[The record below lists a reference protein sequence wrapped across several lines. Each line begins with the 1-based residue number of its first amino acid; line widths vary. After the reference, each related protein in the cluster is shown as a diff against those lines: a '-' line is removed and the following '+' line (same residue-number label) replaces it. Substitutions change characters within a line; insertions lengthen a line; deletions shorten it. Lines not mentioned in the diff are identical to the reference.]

1 MSYSFT
7 EVHWKV
13 DDVPED
19 PREVFAS
26 RLRALREERW
36 PGTHVTQLQ
45 LAEALGGAKPLSISL
60 ISSWENATKPAF
72 PTKNRLKSYATFFA
86 TERSLSSSP
95 YRLLTEAE
103 LTDDERDLRDE
114 LLEELVELRDAAMIN
129 QLPATPVQFPR
140 EDPQS
145 GFWEFP
151 QDEIVTIVCAPL
163 PQDLRQELPS
173 YTDPKSADYVA
184 LYTYADLD
192 ALIELYGH
200 LRMLNPNNRVNF
212 MTAADLKP
220 DDYTSHL
227 VLLGG
232 VDWNAVTREVTK
244 SRRVEI
250 PVRQELRDTGDPQF
264 NGFEVLDGAEQR
276 VFRPALDQSKQLLED
291 VAQFYRGPNP
301 YNKKRTVTICNG
313 MYGRGTLGA
322 VRALTDARFRDRNNG
337 YIKRRF
343 GGESEFSILSRILV
357 VQGKVVTPDWTE
369 PDTVLHEWPS
379 RE

>member
-1 MSYSFT
+1 LT
-7 EVHWKV
+7 EIHWKV
-13 DDVPED
+13 DDVSED
-19 PREVFAS
+19 PRKVFAD

-36 PGTHVTQLQ
+36 TSTHVTQLQ

-60 ISSWENATKPAF
+60 ISSWENPVKPAF
-72 PTKNRLKSYATFFA
+72 PPRSRLRSYATFFA

-95 YRLLTEAE
+95 YRLLTDAE
-103 LTDDERDLRDE
+103 LTEDERDEREE
-114 LLEELVELRDAAMIN
+114 LLRELTELHEAATSPK
-129 QLPATPVQFPR
+129 PAVPTARPTPPAA
-140 EDPQS
+140 E
-145 GFWEFP
+145 GFWRFP
-151 QDEIVTIVCAPL
+151 EGEIVTIVCAPL
-163 PQDLRQELPS
+163 PQDLRQELTS

-200 LRMLNPNNRVNF
+200 LRMLNPDNRVNF

-250 PVRQELRDTGDPQF
+250 PVRQQVRDTDDPEF
-264 NGFEVLDGAEQR
+264 NGFRVLDGAENG
-276 VFRPALDQSKQLLED
+276 VFRPVLDASKQLLED
-291 VAQFYRGPNP
+291 VTQFYRGPNP
-301 YNKKRTVTICNG
+301 YNSKRTVTICNG

-322 VRALTDARFRDRNNG
+322 VRALTDARFRDRNNA
-337 YIKRRF
+337 YINKRF
-343 GGESEFSILSRILV
+343 SGESEFSILSRIRV
-357 VQGKVVTPDWTE
+357 VQGKVVTPDWTAS
-369 PDTVLHEWPS
+369 DTVLHEWPS

>member
-1 MSYSFT
+1 M
-7 EVHWKV
+7 
-13 DDVPED
+13 PED
-19 PREVFAS
+19 PREVFAN

-86 TERSLSSSP
+86 TERSLASSP
-95 YRLLTEAE
+95 YRLLAEAE
-103 LTDDERDLRDE
+103 LTDDERDERDE
-114 LLEELVELRDAAMIN
+114 LLEELVELRDAATSS
-129 QLPATPVQFPR
+129 QAVPTPVQVRR
-140 EDPQS
+140 EEPGDE
-145 GFWEFP
+145 GFWRFP
-151 QDEIVTIVCAPL
+151 DGEIVTIVCAPL
-163 PQDLRQELPS
+163 PQDLRQEIPS
-173 YTDPKSADYVA
+173 YTNPNSADYVA

-200 LRMLNPNNRVNF
+200 LRMLNPGNRVNF
-212 MTAADLKP
+212 MTAADLQP
-220 DDYTSHL
+220 DDYSSHL

-250 PVRQELRDTGDPQF
+250 PVRQELRDTDDPNF
-264 NGFEVLDGAEQR
+264 NGFEVLDGDENR
-276 VFRPALDQSKQLLED
+276 VFRPVLDASKQLLED
-291 VAQFYRGPNP
+291 VTQFYRGPNP

-322 VRALTDARFRDRNNG
+322 VRALTDARFRDRNNE

-343 GGESEFSILSRILV
+343 SGESEFSILSRILV
-357 VQGKVVTPDWTE
+357 VQGKVVTPDWTA